1 MDLALEVLKRI
12 ANEGI
17 TAEQLSSVKSYLKG
31 TFPAERL
38 ETSDQL
44 AGVIGDL
51 EVYGLGKDYID
62 DLFSRIDAVSLADA
76 NAIARKYYKTGDL
89 TFVLLGNAA
98 KIRDVAKKYAP
109 KVTEI
114 AITKPGIATD

>member
-1 MDLALEVLKRI
+1 MEVLKRI

-89 TFVLLGNAA
+89 TFVLLGNAS